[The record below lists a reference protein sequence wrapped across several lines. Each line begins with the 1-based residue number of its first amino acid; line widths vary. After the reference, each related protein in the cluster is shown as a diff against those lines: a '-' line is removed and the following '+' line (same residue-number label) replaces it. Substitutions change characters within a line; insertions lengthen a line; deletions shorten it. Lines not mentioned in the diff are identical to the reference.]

1 MIVCPVGHLS
11 YESHIPALI
20 KANTNWYYTAF
31 LIVKEMTKWTIWS
44 TFNLGWLIASVS
56 FYSFI
61 IFAYFRL
68 ENQLMNKI
76 ETSKVLNIEDIVF
89 YREKYIYLQILR
101 QEFNKSFGSVP
112 FLWYGELFTA
122 TCFRI
127 TQFALVE
134 TADRNYF
141 ITYLFEYLLW
151 ALIQICQALFL
162 GHLSARR
169 RTQLEIIH
177 LITSKNRRSFEETN
191 QLIIF
196 NQILMSCD
204 TRSDWFEA
212 WNVFVLD
219 RKLIFKFLAA
229 VIPFSVMLIQL
240 SKERFVALAIQLK
253 CSSNFLLAKIMIY
266 RKWYI
271 G

>member
-1 MIVCPVGHLS
+1 MIICPIGHLS
-11 YESHIPALI
+11 YESHIPELI
-20 KANTNWYYTAF
+20 RANTNRWYTSF
-31 LIVKEMTKWTIWS
+31 LLLKEVVKWTIWS
-44 TFNLGWLIASVS
+44 TYNLGWLIASVS
-56 FYSFI
+56 LYSYI

-68 ENQLMNKI
+68 ENQLMTKL
-76 ETSKVLNIEDIVF
+76 EKSKNLNIEDIVF
-89 YREKYIYLQILR
+89 YREKYCYLQILR
-101 QEFNKSFGSVP
+101 QEFNKNFGSVP

-134 TADRNYF
+134 TADSRYF

-151 ALIQICQALFL
+151 ALIQISQALFL
-162 GHLSARR
+162 GHLNSRR

-204 TRSDWFEA
+204 IRSDWFEA

-240 SKERFVALAIQLK
+240 SKERFVYYYQIFFK
-253 CSSNFLLAKIMIY
+253 
-266 RKWYI
+266 
-271 G
+271 